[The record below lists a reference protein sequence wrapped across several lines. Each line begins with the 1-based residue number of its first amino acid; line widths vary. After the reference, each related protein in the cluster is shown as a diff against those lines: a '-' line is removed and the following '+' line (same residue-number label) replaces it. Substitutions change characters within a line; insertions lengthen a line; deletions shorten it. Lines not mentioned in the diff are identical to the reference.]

1 VSEAVVVL
9 EDDPV
14 VRRGVVQQI
23 EASTRF
29 TVAAEAADV
38 VAARRAV
45 ETENATLGV
54 FDLELRDGSSL
65 PLIPVAVERGMSV
78 LVLTIWDDDER
89 VYRALAAGAGG
100 YLLKGDASAGR
111 VAEALGVLV
120 DGGAPISPTIARRLL
135 DDLRLRRPRNHDES
149 SSRGLDARGRTA
161 SKLGGTSLP
170 DVSSLTEREREIIE
184 LFAKGAT
191 YEEVASLLTLSVNT
205 VRHHVRSMYRKLH
218 VCSKTEAVTLAFPR
232 A

>member
-1 VSEAVVVL
+1 MIVADTVLVL
-9 EDDPV
+9 EDDPL

-23 EASTRF
+23 AASERF
-29 TVAAEAADV
+29 EIVGEVADV
-38 VAARRAV
+38 VSARKAIEEKKAA
-45 ETENATLGV
+45 LGI

-65 PLIPVAVERGMSV
+65 PLIPLAVELGMSV

-111 VAEALGVLV
+111 VVEALAALM

-135 DDLRLRRPRNHDES
+135 DDLRLRTPPKPKPE
-149 SSRGLDARGRTA
+149 AA
-161 SKLGGTSLP
+161 QVP
-170 DVSSLTEREREIIE
+170 DVSSLTDREREIIE

-191 YEEVASLLTLSVNT
+191 YEEVASLLSLSVNT

-218 VCSKTEAVTLAFPR
+218 VCSKTEAVTLAFSR